1 MDTEKEEISVSVS
14 VTRTSYPLPNACL
27 PVCLFG
33 VGEVHGG
40 DGCKIFQKDK
50 LNLFI

>member
-1 MDTEKEEISVSVS
+1 MDTEEEEISVSVS

-33 VGEVHGG
+33 WGKCMGG
-40 DGCKIFQKDK
+40 WM
-50 LNLFI
+50 